1 MRVGRSTATALL
13 CLAVAAACP
22 GLSAQ
27 GQTAWPEDATQC
39 ARDLRNPDVEIHHCT
54 AATRAGMLADDN
66 LAVTLNNRGGAYGA
80 AGEPGKAIEDF
91 DAALQIRPGD
101 TGILANRETAQL
113 AAGRADAALDDYDRI
128 IAAGKEPDPAWLVGR
143 GNARGL
149 KGDIRGAV
157 ADYDAAIARR
167 ADWWLPW
174 FNRGA
179 AKSRAGRDV
188 DALSDYT
195 QAIGLAPGE
204 LPVRYNRGT
213 TLLRLDRPAEAIADL
228 DAVLAADPKNADA
241 LGNRAIAHERLGHSS
256 EAIADFRRLWELG
269 RRPEWL
275 AAKLRGPGG

>member
-13 CLAVAAACP
+13 CLVTAAACP
-22 GLSAQ
+22 GVGAQ

-39 ARDLRNPDVEIHHCT
+39 ARSLGNPDVEIHHCT
-54 AATRAGMLADDN
+54 AAIRSGVLADDN
-66 LAVTLNNRGGAYGA
+66 LAITLNNRGVAYGA
-80 AGEPGKAIEDF
+80 AGEPAKAIEDF
-91 DAALQIRPGD
+91 DAALQLRPGD
-101 TGILANRETAQL
+101 VGILANRAAAQL
-113 AAGRADAALDDYDRI
+113 AAGRPDAAHDDYDRL
-128 IAAGKEPDPAWLVGR
+128 IAAGREPDPAWLVGR

-149 KGDIRGAV
+149 KGDIAGAV

-188 DALSDYT
+188 DALADYT
-195 QAIGLAPGE
+195 QALGLAPGE
-204 LPVRYNRGT
+204 MPVRYNRGT
-213 TLLRLDRPAEAIADL
+213 TLLRLDKPAEAIADF

-241 LGNRAIAHERLGHSS
+241 LGNRAIAHEKLGHSV
-256 EAIADFRRLWELG
+256 EALADFRRLWELG
-269 RRPEWL
+269 SRPEWL